1 VGQVCTLPTVPGKLQ
16 TYPHTAATKKFVSTA
31 VILLLTAALCH
42 AQSAIPGPSVQPD
55 WEKLPDGSA
64 GRVADFRGV
73 GDIAIPAY
81 IRKPKGSGPF
91 PVVVLLHGGKYS
103 KEATFGLGRSSKS
116 PVQDFINAGWA
127 VYSID
132 YRPQNKIVID
142 PTEIDDCVEAV
153 KAVRKFPFVDSKRV
167 GLHGASHGA
176 NLSSRLIARVEVRGA
191 VLCAPAALDLIE
203 VNKAFGRGEK
213 LVPILS
219 KLVADM
225 EKKHGAKAEEI
236 EKDPKKYGYSSAL
249 TEVDQ
254 VKCPVLI
261 INGKNDDNSPTSII
275 DIYVKKLHGAG
286 KTADTYLPDNGPHGF
301 YFGRPNIP
309 EWTEATKRTVVFFE
323 KQFKQESGKNAPAKT
338 LDIYFID
345 VGRGVGNATLMVAP
359 SGESMLLDAGPSYSA
374 LNVLEV
380 INKAGL
386 KKLDFLVTTHYHADH
401 FGATAEL
408 AKQIPILH
416 YVDHGPSI
424 EFGKSDD
431 WWKERRGPWFKA
443 GMGERYDT
451 LYKSYLK
458 VRQEGR
464 HLVVKAGDV
473 MPIKETEVRVLCAA
487 GKLLADP
494 LAGAGDKNPAC
505 ADVDKRSEDDAEDAQ
520 SIGVLVTRGA
530 FRFVYLADLT
540 WNKANDLFCPLNK
553 VGSVDAYL
561 ITHHAQSF
569 PKAMGDYYHGLSA
582 CPKSEVHGLRPR
594 VAILSLGAMGHKQG
608 DSAAIET
615 VRKSPGL
622 EDLWQTQFIEAGG
635 EKNHN
640 SPKMFIANI
649 GGKNTEARYIK
660 LSANAD
666 GSFTMLNSRDGF
678 SKHYPVRKKDL
689 GR

>member
-1 VGQVCTLPTVPGKLQ
+1 M
-16 TYPHTAATKKFVSTA
+16 TKHKMRLIPPLLVRLSVISHSGFVIFRHSGFVIRHWGVYTA
-31 VILLLTAALCH
+31 VLLFLSSALCH
-42 AQSAIPGPSVQPD
+42 AQSAIPGPSVQPG
-55 WEKLPDGSA
+55 WEKLPDGSV

-73 GDIAIPAY
+73 GDLAIPAY
-81 IRKPKGSGPF
+81 IRKPKGSGAF
-91 PVVVLLHGGKYS
+91 PVVVMLHGGKYS

-116 PVQDFINAGWA
+116 PVQDFINAGW
-127 VYSID
+127 
-132 YRPQNKIVID
+132 
-142 PTEIDDCVEAV
+142 
-153 KAVRKFPFVDSKRV
+153 
-167 GLHGASHGA
+167 
-176 NLSSRLIARVEVRGA
+176 
-191 VLCAPAALDLIE
+191 
-203 VNKAFGRGEK
+203 
-213 LVPILS
+213 
-219 KLVADM
+219 
-225 EKKHGAKAEEI
+225 
-236 EKDPKKYGYSSAL
+236 
-249 TEVDQ
+249 
-254 VKCPVLI
+254 
-261 INGKNDDNSPTSII
+261 
-275 DIYVKKLHGAG
+275 
-286 KTADTYLPDNGPHGF
+286 
-301 YFGRPNIP
+301 
-309 EWTEATKRTVVFFE
+309 
-323 KQFKQESGKNAPAKT
+323 ESGKNEPPKT

-345 VGRGVGNATLMVAP
+345 VGRGVGNATLLVAP

-380 INKAGL
+380 MNKAGL
-386 KKLDFLVTTHYHADH
+386 KKLDYLVTTHYHADH

-473 MPIKETEVRVLCAA
+473 MPIKGTEVRVLCAA

-615 VRKSPGL
+615 VHKSPGL

-640 SPKMFIANI
+640 SPKQFIANI
-649 GGKNTEARYIK
+649 GGKNAEARYLK

-666 GSFTMLNSRDGF
+666 GSFTMLNSRNGF